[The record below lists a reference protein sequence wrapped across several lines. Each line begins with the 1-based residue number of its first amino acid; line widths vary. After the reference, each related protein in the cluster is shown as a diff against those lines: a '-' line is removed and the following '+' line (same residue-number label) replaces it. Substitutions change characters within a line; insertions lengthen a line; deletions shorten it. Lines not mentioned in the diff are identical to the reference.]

1 MNNQLNVRSFV
12 KLDGTLNYLLI
23 LFLFFNFISR
33 DISNIILILILF
45 LSIYGIY
52 VKRIRLSRQDYRYLL
67 GSFIF
72 VIFLL
77 MNTNLTDGNIH
88 EIDNYSRLLL
98 LIPLVIFFRTS
109 LDAPLNIVT
118 TCQICILISFVFLM
132 INHYPSDERYLGTA
146 SSSITYG
153 NIIMTLIVVL
163 IYNIFKER
171 QALSILINIVI
182 ILMGFI
188 VWSETL
194 TRGSLAGLLP
204 CFVYIAYL
212 YRHRIKTLI
221 TLFIF
226 ILVFILNSSIS
237 DRIFNTYQNINS
249 VISFELQNS
258 TVENRSENQRVA
270 YIIYA
275 IKQIQEKPFFGSGAS
290 NIQEPMRVYF
300 RSSGF
305 LVAESDHLHNEYLDI
320 LVKFGVI
327 GLILFFFIIYAMYM
341 YIKKS
346 ESIFYRDLCCLLLLS
361 QMGFMIFQ
369 SQFAHHQAI
378 TFFLVLLNY
387 CLAQS
392 GKRTN
397 NKTV

>member
-1 MNNQLNVRSFV
+1 MN
-12 KLDGTLNYLLI
+12 I
-23 LFLFFNFISR
+23 
-33 DISNIILILILF
+33 
-45 LSIYGIY
+45 
-52 VKRIRLSRQDYRYLL
+52 
-67 GSFIF
+67 
-72 VIFLL
+72 
-77 MNTNLTDGNIH
+77 
-88 EIDNYSRLLL
+88 
-98 LIPLVIFFRTS
+98 
-109 LDAPLNIVT
+109 A
-118 TCQICILISFVFLM
+118 
-132 INHYPSDERYLGTA
+132 
-146 SSSITYG
+146 
-153 NIIMTLIVVL
+153 
-163 IYNIFKER
+163 
-171 QALSILINIVI
+171 I

-204 CFVYIAYL
+204 CFVYIAYI

-275 IKQIQEKPFFGSGAS
+275 IKQIQEKPIFGTGAS

-320 LVKFGVI
+320 LVKFGLI
-327 GLILFFFIIYAMYM
+327 GLIFFFFVIYAMYM

-369 SQFAHHQAI
+369 SQFAHHQAV